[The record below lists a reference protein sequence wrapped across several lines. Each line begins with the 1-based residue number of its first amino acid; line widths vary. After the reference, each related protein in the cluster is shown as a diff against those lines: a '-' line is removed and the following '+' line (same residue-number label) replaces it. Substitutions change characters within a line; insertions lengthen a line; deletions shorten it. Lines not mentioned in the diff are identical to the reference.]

1 MVSNEQ
7 RLRAELDDLLS
18 ESVSAAVKRECS
30 AFEHQTSR
38 FHWNLVL
45 AGAGNFGRN
54 VLRALRQEGIEPLAF
69 VDANEKLWST
79 RIDGLEVLSH
89 AEGAR
94 RHGKTATFCVTIWRG
109 EGVDTMAERMRP
121 LRDLGCVNVID
132 FGPLA
137 WRLQR
142 SLLPHYSLDLPHKV
156 LISAEDV
163 RAAFDLWADDASR
176 AEYVAQVR
184 WRLRLDF
191 DNLPLPVNERIYFPT
206 DLYRLTHDEVFVDCG
221 AYSGD
226 TIRDF
231 LALCQGNFRHV
242 YAFEADPQN
251 FRKLEYFVGSLA
263 TAVQK
268 RIRISARA
276 VSDHAGELRFSA
288 TGTAAAAA
296 AAEGVTVACVPL
308 DDEQIECPTIIK
320 MDIEGSEVAALQG
333 ATGLIRRHTPLLC
346 VCVYHSQDH
355 LWKIPLQV
363 AANNGAYRFHLR
375 PHLRASWDLV
385 MYAIPPERSI

>member
-7 RLRAELDDLLS
+7 RLRGELEALLS
-18 ESVSAAVKRECS
+18 ESVSAAVERERS
-30 AFEHQTSR
+30 AFEQQTSR
-38 FHWNLVL
+38 FDSNLVL
-45 AGAGNFGRN
+45 AGAGNFGRR
-54 VLRALRQEGIEPLAF
+54 VLKALRQEGIEPLAF

-94 RHGKTATFCVTIWRG
+94 RHGKTATFCVTIWGG
-109 EGVDTMAERMRP
+109 EGMDTMAELMRP
-121 LRDLGCVNVID
+121 LRNLGCVSVID

-137 WRLQR
+137 WRLKA

-156 LISAEDV
+156 LLSAEDV
-163 RAAFDLWADDASR
+163 RAVFDLWTDDASR

-191 DNLPLPVNERIYFPT
+191 DNLPLPVKERIYFPN

-231 LALCQGNFRHV
+231 LALCRGNFRRA

-251 FRKLEYFVGSLA
+251 FQKLERFVGGLEP
-263 TAVQK
+263 AVGS
-268 RIRISARA
+268 RIQASARA
-276 VSDHAGELRFSA
+276 VSDRAGELRFSA
-288 TGTAAAAA
+288 TGTAASAA
-296 AAEGVTVACVPL
+296 AAEGVAVACVPL

-333 ATGLIRRHTPLLC
+333 AAGLIKQHTPVLS

-355 LWKIPLQV
+355 LWRIPLQIA
-363 AANNGAYRFHLR
+363 AANDAYRFYLR

-385 MYAIPPERSI
+385 TYAIPPQRSM